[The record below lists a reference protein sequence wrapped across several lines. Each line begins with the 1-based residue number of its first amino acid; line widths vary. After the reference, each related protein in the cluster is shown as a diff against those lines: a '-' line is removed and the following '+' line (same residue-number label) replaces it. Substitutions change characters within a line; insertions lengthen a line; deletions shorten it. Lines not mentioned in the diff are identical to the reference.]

1 MACQDGR
8 DIRSDRRLEQMLPD
22 FPLTHR
28 EGQLVVTRTSCI
40 KPFSAWIGRKPQL
53 GDPKK
58 PLQSLEA
65 PRSTCLLFME
75 TDAMTNK
82 LVLATE
88 DLTDLT
94 GLCRPTAQMRW
105 LKENGIVFLVGGDG
119 FPKVLFDSVLN
130 RFDKNLKNGN
140 RRKKEPEVC
149 L

>member
-1 MACQDGR
+1 
-8 DIRSDRRLEQMLPD
+8 ML
-22 FPLTHR
+22 
-28 EGQLVVTRTSCI
+28 
-40 KPFSAWIGRKPQL
+40 
-53 GDPKK
+53 
-58 PLQSLEA
+58 PLQSSEA

-75 TDAMTNK
+75 PDAMTNK

-119 FPKVLFDSVLN
+119 FPKVLFDSVLS